1 MKYYLMNKNAEVG
14 TFELRHGT
22 FGDEFRFE
30 HTGKSPLPIGF
41 DYIEKWIENRKA
53 SKHNAHL
60 KQIMADCGCDKTEGF
75 IKITHAASINDT
87 FWIKSEHENVSWERI
102 SFYRNPFDETI
113 SKMAFEGMGL
123 YGIKMSE
130 TSPEL
135 STDGSFRK
143 CWMREDNGQIFL
155 YKRGSDGARNA
166 GLEPYCEVM
175 ASEVAQRILGQ
186 DAIPY
191 QLVRL
196 HGELASKCPLFTNET
211 YGYVPISR
219 FPINHSS
226 PESLMRFYAE
236 LGSET
241 LFRKMIVLDSLTF
254 NVDRHAG
261 NHGVLV
267 ENDTQ
272 KPIRMA
278 PVFDLN
284 LSMLPYIER
293 SDWEHIG
300 TKMRDYGPRI
310 GEDFTRIG
318 QQAMTSEIRA
328 ILIGMKSFQ
337 FSFRGD
343 EKIEPERVK
352 LMEQMIHKQIE
363 ALLSREVLYTK
374 DVFVPEHSLSEE
386 QEKPST
392 KTEPERQSADK
403 EILAETLWK
412 NQHLDQWFSGY
423 LLEDSDRKTEMI
435 LYSAQNPREEVHLD
449 LSTGETTLFVD
460 EEPIN
465 AFEAADEHEEL
476 CAAATKAEIAYGREL
491 EPERTEQEKI
501 QAQEQE

>member
-1 MKYYLMNKNAEVG
+1 MNKNTEVG
-14 TFELRHGT
+14 VFELNHGT

-41 DYIEKWIENRKA
+41 DYIERWIENRKA

-87 FWIKSEHENVSWERI
+87 FWIKAENENVSWEQI

-113 SKMAFEGMGL
+113 SKLAFEGMGL

-143 CWMREDNGQIFL
+143 CWMRDDDGQIFL

-175 ASEVAQRILGQ
+175 AAEVAQKLLGK

-191 QLVRL
+191 ELVHL
-196 HGELASKCPLFTNET
+196 HGELASKCPLFTDEK

-226 PESLMRFYAE
+226 PEAMMQFYKD
-236 LGSET
+236 LDSET

-254 NVDRHAG
+254 NVDRHSG

-272 KPIRMA
+272 KPVRMA

-284 LSMLPYIER
+284 LSLLPYIER
-293 SDWEHIG
+293 SDFPQIG
-300 TKMRDYGPRI
+300 SKMRDYSPVI

-318 QQAMTSEIRA
+318 QQAMTSEIRS
-328 ILIGMKSFQ
+328 ILIDMKSFQ

-343 EKIEPERVK
+343 DKFEPERVN
-352 LMEQMIHKQIE
+352 LMEQMLHKQIE
-363 ALLSREVLYTK
+363 ALLSREILYTK
-374 DVFVPEHSLSEE
+374 DVFMPEQKSVASDRFSFMVHPQKAKTEKVVLQNLDDEIKSTLSEPI
-386 QEKPST
+386 QDM
-392 KTEPERQSADK
+392 DK
-403 EILAETLWK
+403 GIDNRVK
-412 NQHLDQWFSGY
+412 
-423 LLEDSDRKTEMI
+423 EDNIR
-435 LYSAQNPREEVHLD
+435 
-449 LSTGETTLFVD
+449 
-460 EEPIN
+460 
-465 AFEAADEHEEL
+465 
-476 CAAATKAEIAYGREL
+476 
-491 EPERTEQEKI
+491 
-501 QAQEQE
+501 

>member
-1 MKYYLMNKNAEVG
+1 
-14 TFELRHGT
+14 
-22 FGDEFRFE
+22 
-30 HTGKSPLPIGF
+30 
-41 DYIEKWIENRKA
+41 
-53 SKHNAHL
+53 
-60 KQIMADCGCDKTEGF
+60 
-75 IKITHAASINDT
+75 
-87 FWIKSEHENVSWERI
+87 
-102 SFYRNPFDETI
+102 
-113 SKMAFEGMGL
+113 
-123 YGIKMSE
+123 MSE

-343 EKIEPERVK
+343 EKFEPERVK

>member
-1 MKYYLMNKNAEVG
+1 
-14 TFELRHGT
+14 
-22 FGDEFRFE
+22 
-30 HTGKSPLPIGF
+30 
-41 DYIEKWIENRKA
+41 
-53 SKHNAHL
+53 
-60 KQIMADCGCDKTEGF
+60 
-75 IKITHAASINDT
+75 
-87 FWIKSEHENVSWERI
+87 
-102 SFYRNPFDETI
+102 
-113 SKMAFEGMGL
+113 
-123 YGIKMSE
+123 
-130 TSPEL
+130 
-135 STDGSFRK
+135 
-143 CWMREDNGQIFL
+143 
-155 YKRGSDGARNA
+155 
-166 GLEPYCEVM
+166 
-175 ASEVAQRILGQ
+175 
-186 DAIPY
+186 
-191 QLVRL
+191 
-196 HGELASKCPLFTNET
+196 
-211 YGYVPISR
+211 
-219 FPINHSS
+219 
-226 PESLMRFYAE
+226 
-236 LGSET
+236 
-241 LFRKMIVLDSLTF
+241 
-254 NVDRHAG
+254 
-261 NHGVLV
+261 
-267 ENDTQ
+267 
-272 KPIRMA
+272 
-278 PVFDLN
+278 
-284 LSMLPYIER
+284 
-293 SDWEHIG
+293 
-300 TKMRDYGPRI
+300 MRDYGPRI

-343 EKIEPERVK
+343 EKFEPERVK